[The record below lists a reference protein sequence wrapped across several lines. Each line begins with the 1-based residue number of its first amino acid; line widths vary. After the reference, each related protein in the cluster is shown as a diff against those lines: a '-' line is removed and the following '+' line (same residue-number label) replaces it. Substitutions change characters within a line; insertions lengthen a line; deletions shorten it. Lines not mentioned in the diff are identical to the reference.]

1 MAKSQA
7 KLEKELA
14 EAKANKKFDKLTDDG
29 KKHKQGEVIAIEA
42 FGVTIETKF

>member
-7 KLEKELA
+7 KLEEEMKK
-14 EAKANKKFDKLTDDG
+14 AKAEKRFDKLTDDG
-29 KKHKQGEVIAIEA
+29 KKHKQGEVISVEA

>member
-7 KLEKELA
+7 KLEE
-14 EAKANKKFDKLTDDG
+14 EAKNLKFDKLTDDG
-29 KKHKQGEVIAIEA
+29 KKHKQGDVISVQA